1 VQNTRT
7 TGQKR
12 PRDEQGG
19 MELARDIA
27 EIFCAAA
34 VDPRSTALPVAKLQ
48 FIEKHVSALVR
59 DGRYQATASD
69 STDTYTLPDAVRG
82 AKADEAV
89 KILDGLQKLVGSFR
103 GSFPS
108 LPPPSPPS
116 PEGHLVVVFSGY
128 QVGSAACL
136 WWRGPVVGNRRV
148 TNRIRTKGLRS
159 VCFMLHFLMSL
170 ARVVFAQALCAFFA
184 CARSSSHEGAHGV
197 PRKQLR
203 EPLAHPRG
211 APRAPGRPVSSP

>member
-1 VQNTRT
+1 MENDALVTVKDGQVVVPYEELFDCILPIHFDNNHRREGNLYKLVAAGHAAVTRDVCGAFCKDCPVCVQNTRT

-116 PEGHLVVVFSGY
+116 PE
-128 QVGSAACL
+128 
-136 WWRGPVVGNRRV
+136 
-148 TNRIRTKGLRS
+148 
-159 VCFMLHFLMSL
+159 
-170 ARVVFAQALCAFFA
+170 
-184 CARSSSHEGAHGV
+184 
-197 PRKQLR
+197 
-203 EPLAHPRG
+203 
-211 APRAPGRPVSSP
+211 

>member
-1 VQNTRT
+1 MQPRPEPEPEQEPGPEPEPVLRPGLSLPLPLPGVALLEWSASSGAGTRNTTSSARSRSRRGVQSSKTRSQNSHE

-116 PEGHLVVVFSGY
+116 PE
-128 QVGSAACL
+128 
-136 WWRGPVVGNRRV
+136 
-148 TNRIRTKGLRS
+148 
-159 VCFMLHFLMSL
+159 
-170 ARVVFAQALCAFFA
+170 
-184 CARSSSHEGAHGV
+184 
-197 PRKQLR
+197 
-203 EPLAHPRG
+203 
-211 APRAPGRPVSSP
+211 